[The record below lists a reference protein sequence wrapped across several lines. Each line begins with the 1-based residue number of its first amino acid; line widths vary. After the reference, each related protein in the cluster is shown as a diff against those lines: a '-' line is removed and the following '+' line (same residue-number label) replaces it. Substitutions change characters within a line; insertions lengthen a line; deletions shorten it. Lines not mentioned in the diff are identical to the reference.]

1 MTIDNSLDFTE
12 QHVRRPWT
20 VDDFKIAA
28 GLPERRRDKR
38 INVALP
44 VLLDKAMG
52 VTRDVSASGVFFWV
66 KGVYAI
72 GDVIS
77 FSIGRKTACG
87 NFKLKCRGDVIR
99 TIPRGSEVG
108 LAVRIAQPMVEPMS
122 T

>member
-1 MTIDNSLDFTE
+1 MTIDNSLDFTQ
-12 QHVRRPWT
+12 QHTRGPWT
-20 VDDFKIAA
+20 LDDFKITA
-28 GLPERRRDKR
+28 GSPERRKNKR

-52 VTRDVSASGVFFWV
+52 VTRDVSASGVFFWI

-72 GDVIS
+72 GDVLS

-87 NFKLKCRGDVIR
+87 NFILKCRGDVIR
-99 TIPRGSEVG
+99 AIPRGSEVG
-108 LAVRIAQPMVEPMS
+108 VAVRIAQPMVEPMS